1 MSALFKASD
10 IVSSAILIEENGYK
24 FYRQVSADS
33 RFYELK
39 ELTEFLAKEEKAHSE
54 AFKKILKNLPPAEMM
69 EAYPGEYQ
77 LYLKA
82 LAGDNIFTASK
93 DPAGL
98 ARSFKKAEEIIDFGI
113 GIEKDSIIFYEGLKE
128 TILKGEL
135 SIIEELISQERNHL
149 LKLLQ
154 IKPNRTKA

>member
-1 MSALFKASD
+1 MAALFKASE
-10 IVSSAILIEENGYK
+10 IVNVAILIEENGYK
-24 FYRQVSADS
+24 FYKAVANES

-39 ELTEFLAKEEKAHSE
+39 EPALFLASEEKAHSE
-54 AFKKILKNLPPAEMM
+54 TFKKILDNLPAYEMA

-82 LAGDNIFTASK
+82 LADDNIFTTPK
-93 DPAGL
+93 DPIKL
-98 ARSFKKAEEIIDFGI
+98 AQFFKNTKEVIDFGI

-128 TILKGEL
+128 MVLKNEL
-135 SIIEELISQERNHL
+135 TAIEEIIKQEKKHL

-154 IKPNRTKA
+154 MKYGISSS